1 MVGKII
7 KKKFGRLK
15 NSIIFVPNLKHKIM
29 RRNVVVAGMGE
40 LSMGMGVENIT
51 QTPFIG
57 ITKLSKPHVIG
68 ESCLSSE
75 SQEVVTILFK
85 NIESLEVLEKMCRKT
100 RKFLE
105 LQNKSLPKKK
115 RK

>member
-1 MVGKII
+1 
-7 KKKFGRLK
+7 
-15 NSIIFVPNLKHKIM
+15 M
-29 RRNVVVAGMGE
+29 RRNVVVAGIGE

-57 ITKLSKPHVIG
+57 INKLLKPRVIG
-68 ESCLSSE
+68 ENCLSSE
-75 SQEVVTILFK
+75 SEEVVTILFK
-85 NIESLEVLEKMCRKT
+85 NLESLEVLETMCRKT

>member
-1 MVGKII
+1 
-7 KKKFGRLK
+7 
-15 NSIIFVPNLKHKIM
+15 M

-40 LSMGMGVENIT
+40 LSFGMGIESVT

-57 ITKLSKPHVIG
+57 LDKLSKPHVIG
-68 ESCLSSE
+68 ESCLWSE
-75 SQEVVTILFK
+75 SEEVVTIIFK
-85 NIESLEVLEKMCRKT
+85 NLESLEVLEKMCRKT

>member
-1 MVGKII
+1 
-7 KKKFGRLK
+7 
-15 NSIIFVPNLKHKIM
+15 M

-40 LSMGMGVENIT
+40 LAFGMGVENIT

-57 ITKLSKPHVIG
+57 LDKLSKPHVIG

-75 SQEVVTILFK
+75 SEQVVTILFK
-85 NIESLEVLEKMCRKT
+85 NLESLEVLEKMCRKT

-115 RK
+115 KEKK